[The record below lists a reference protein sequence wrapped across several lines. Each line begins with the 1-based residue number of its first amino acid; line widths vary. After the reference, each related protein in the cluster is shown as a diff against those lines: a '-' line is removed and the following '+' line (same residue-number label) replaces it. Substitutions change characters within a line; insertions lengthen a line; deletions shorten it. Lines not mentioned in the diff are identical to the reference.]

1 MLFAVQHFQ
10 MPATSFSYELRT
22 VLSLQ
27 SLSAEVS
34 KNMPIEPLNITASV
48 ISVTCLAYESCK
60 ALRDVIKNLRN
71 APETLKSLYNALGT
85 FEDVTKS
92 LQHDLDGLEDSVF
105 SADQKNSLRALEPVM
120 QYCNTVCNAFATR
133 LAELTS
139 HSDQDRITW
148 IDRFRLHFND
158 GDIRLLKEN
167 LAQCQRTL
175 NDALTFTNLY
185 VMFRTLQKRKWD
197 GLLIEIGYRRTA
209 NRTRVALDELAANY
223 AQSVNDIGGR
233 LQGLELSM
241 QAFTISSTA
250 AARNEMDEVVKVLKE
265 HERILKLCLQ
275 VYQPALKET
284 SSLTGTTVK
293 YARAFDTAR
302 VATGN
307 IDFHGGAPATHVES
321 AVASDQSRIFS
332 GNMSGEAAK
341 AFWN

>member
-1 MLFAVQHFQ
+1 
-10 MPATSFSYELRT
+10 
-22 VLSLQ
+22 
-27 SLSAEVS
+27 
-34 KNMPIEPLNITASV
+34 MPIEPLNITASV

-60 ALRDVIKNLRN
+60 ALRDIIKSLRN
-71 APETLKSLYNALGT
+71 APDTLQGLYNALGS
-85 FEDVTKS
+85 FEIVTKS
-92 LQHDLDGLEDSVF
+92 LQHDLDGLEDSAF

-120 QYCNTVCNAFATR
+120 RYCNTVCDAFATR
-133 LAELTS
+133 LTELTS
-139 HSDQDRITW
+139 HSGQNHIAW

-158 GDIRLLKEN
+158 SDIRLLKEN

-185 VMFRTLQKRKWD
+185 VLFRALQKRKWD
-197 GLLIEIGYRRTA
+197 GLLMEIVYRRTA
-209 NRTRVALDELAANY
+209 NRTRVALDELVANY

-241 QAFTISSTA
+241 QAFTVSSTA
-250 AARNEMDEVVKVLKE
+250 ATRNDMEEALKVLRE
-265 HERILKLCLQ
+265 HDRILRLCLQ

-307 IDFHGGAPATHVES
+307 IDFHGEAPPTHVES
-321 AVASDQSRIFS
+321 AVASDQARIFN
-332 GNMSGEAAK
+332 GNMSSDASR